1 MEEIHRARYEERA
14 GSFHARVSL
23 SPNFHVAS
31 MKTPKEKVWRA
42 SGLVNTWKFGESDTL
57 A

>member
-23 SPNFHVAS
+23 SPNFHVFN
-31 MKTPKEKVWRA
+31 TPEA
-42 SGLVNTWKFGESDTL
+42 LQTFSFGVFMEATL
-57 A
+57 HRLY